1 MNLKHLDEAIQKKVE
16 EKKLSGIAVA
26 IRGPEGPVFEKG
38 YGFRDAD
45 MTIAPDENTIFGI
58 ASMSKS
64 MAALACAILAAEGR
78 ISLDDPVSKYLPN
91 FEVPGNPKDSVT
103 IRHLCMHTT
112 GIPPMEPLE
121 WSIAVNTPGRDS
133 AWARELQKT
142 APNKMDT
149 IEHIIDYIA
158 EGRYPTLGASGEY
171 MSYSNEG
178 YAVLCYL
185 VDAAAGQ
192 SLEDFLDERVFGPM
206 GMTRTTLD
214 IGGER
219 AAVLAAEDGNITML
233 YERDDDGVMR
243 VDGQWSI
250 LPPFRACANVKST
263 AHDMAR
269 YYQCLSNGG
278 MLDGVQVIP
287 AEAAELMIGDS
298 FPTQEKAFYC
308 LGLNKR
314 VLEGHVI
321 CEHSGGLH
329 GVSSEGALLKG
340 ENYGFA
346 ALCNQ
351 GGVDVQDIMWMLTNA
366 VMGREIEADQFWL
379 HDAGREFSQPEMLV
393 GKYICHEGIPVI
405 ADVQEE
411 DGKLYMTKDG
421 TRYQLRF
428 CGETWFQLM
437 GQYGEKDRQVEGRCR
452 FLVRDGKAWGVQVY
466 TRVYQRIEE

>member
-1 MNLKHLDEAIQKKVE
+1 
-16 EKKLSGIAVA
+16 
-26 IRGPEGPVFEKG
+26 
-38 YGFRDAD
+38 
-45 MTIAPDENTIFGI
+45 
-58 ASMSKS
+58 
-64 MAALACAILAAEGR
+64 
-78 ISLDDPVSKYLPN
+78 
-91 FEVPGNPKDSVT
+91 
-103 IRHLCMHTT
+103 
-112 GIPPMEPLE
+112 
-121 WSIAVNTPGRDS
+121 
-133 AWARELQKT
+133 
-142 APNKMDT
+142 
-149 IEHIIDYIA
+149 
-158 EGRYPTLGASGEY
+158 
-171 MSYSNEG
+171 
-178 YAVLCYL
+178 VLCYL

-233 YERDDDGVMR
+233 YERDDNGEMK

-314 VLEGHVI
+314 IFDGHVI

-346 ALCNQ
+346 VLCNQ
-351 GGVDVQDIMWMLTNA
+351 GGCDVQDIMWMLTNA
-366 VMGREIEADQFWL
+366 VMEREIESDQFWL
-379 HDAGREFSQPEMLV
+379 HDAGCEFSQPEMLV
-393 GKYICHEGIPVI
+393 GKFICHEGIPVI

-421 TRYQLRF
+421 TKFQLRY

-437 GQYGEKDRQVEGRCR
+437 GEIGEKDRQVEGRCR
-452 FLVRDGKAWGVQVY
+452 FHVRDGKAWGVQVY
-466 TRVYQRIEE
+466 TRVYQRMED